1 MVEPIA
7 DPDPQE
13 IARWHLTMGPLL
25 FNRTWELLDL
35 DVRTAAEDESMLAAT
50 LGQRYHWYEV
60 GTPLNRAIADWQ
72 VSRVA
77 AVLGYAELAERFA
90 RIGLDLCIEHDLPPF
105 YRGYAHEALARA
117 ADVMDD
123 HKTRDQHVL
132 AARETLHL
140 IEDEEQRAMLDAD
153 VQMLC

>member
-13 IARWHLTMGPLL
+13 IARWHRTMGPLL

-90 RIGLDLCIEHDLPPF
+90 RISLDLCIEHDLPPF